1 MLGLAERLKNNPRRA
16 FSPDASH
23 HLRQHESPQTLRL
36 MQVLTGRNGRLM
48 KIADKMQSRA
58 TRGTG
63 ASCLHPSEYSC
74 MDKEASSLYATTP
87 LHHWYHLGLQTLQ

>member
-23 HLRQHESPQTLRL
+23 HLTLRL